1 MAQYIDKSAVVAEIR
16 NKVDSYKGGGI
27 ISIGVL
33 KQHCE
38 DFLDFLDT
46 LEVKEMSN
54 IWHTIS
60 DRDADLPKAGDIICF
75 VKNGRVISGEYRS
88 NKFYGKVNNGYD
100 NSIEKGDKWCL
111 LSEIL
116 SSVVEVK
123 DVDLDK
129 EIEECLKQYHM
140 LAIGKK
146 DFTAI
151 AKHFFELG
159 LKNTERCK
167 EERVADDNH

>member
-1 MAQYIDKSAVVAEIR
+1 MAQYIDKSAVVEEIEKR
-16 NKVDSYKGGGI
+16 TKILDLDNPLGRGGMVELI
-27 ISIGVL
+27 CL
-33 KQHCE
+33 K
-38 DFLDFLDT
+38 DKIDT

-60 DRDADLPKAGDIICF
+60 DRDVDLPKAGDIICF

-111 LSEIL
+111 LSDIL

>member
-1 MAQYIDKSAVVAEIR
+1 MAQYIDKSAVVEEIEKR
-16 NKVDSYKGGGI
+16 TKILDLDNPLGRGGMVELI
-27 ISIGVL
+27 CL
-33 KQHCE
+33 K
-38 DFLDFLDT
+38 DKIDT

-54 IWHTIS
+54 IWNTIS

-111 LSEIL
+111 LSDIL
-116 SSVVEVK
+116 NSVVEVK

-129 EIEECLKQYHM
+129 EIEECLNQYHM